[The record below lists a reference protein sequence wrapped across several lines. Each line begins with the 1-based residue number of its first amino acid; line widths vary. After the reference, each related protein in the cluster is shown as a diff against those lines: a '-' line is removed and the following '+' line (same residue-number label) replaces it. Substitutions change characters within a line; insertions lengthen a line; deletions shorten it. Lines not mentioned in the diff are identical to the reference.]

1 MKERT
6 VTLVMASC
14 LSITLSWLTT
24 CWLVRGMPG
33 EKPIE
38 AGVSP
43 QQPDRTGPIAELD
56 VEKLIVRRE
65 LIVSDTGKPWEEGFE
80 RQEIPRGVYARSLGT
95 GIAGVAVRGR
105 LIKSEIDDPFDDRFH
120 SINGDGSPRNAPGHI
135 SWNVWQEDAWRQVA
149 IIQGER
155 LEQGELGLQGEHRG
169 GKLRFQTFRPRHDE
183 PLTDAIITQGR
194 MSVGGGGYGG
204 GGLPSPTK
212 VLELWGGEMQAQPL
226 SPPQLPRIV
235 AAEGSGENSYA
246 IVALGAGGDRSQ
258 PSPAV
263 TAQGLATLEWD
274 SVPGA
279 DAYIVQRNGQDYSGT
294 LWIEGALKR
303 WRDAGQ
309 TESLAV
315 EQ

>member
-24 CWLVRGMPG
+24 CWMVRGMPG

-105 LIKSEIDDPFDDRFH
+105 LIKSEIDDHLMTAFTASMAMGRRAA
-120 SINGDGSPRNAPGHI
+120 PRPIGCRTVGRPGH
-135 SWNVWQEDAWRQVA
+135 S
-149 IIQGER
+149 
-155 LEQGELGLQGEHRG
+155 
-169 GKLRFQTFRPRHDE
+169 
-183 PLTDAIITQGR
+183 GR
-194 MSVGGGGYGG
+194 RRTSHPGGGG
-204 GGLPSPTK
+204 
-212 VLELWGGEMQAQPL
+212 ERA
-226 SPPQLPRIV
+226 RC
-235 AAEGSGENSYA
+235 
-246 IVALGAGGDRSQ
+246 RS
-258 PSPAV
+258 
-263 TAQGLATLEWD
+263 TAQHHFA
-274 SVPGA
+274 
-279 DAYIVQRNGQDYSGT
+279 R
-294 LWIEGALKR
+294 
-303 WRDAGQ
+303 
-309 TESLAV
+309 
-315 EQ
+315 